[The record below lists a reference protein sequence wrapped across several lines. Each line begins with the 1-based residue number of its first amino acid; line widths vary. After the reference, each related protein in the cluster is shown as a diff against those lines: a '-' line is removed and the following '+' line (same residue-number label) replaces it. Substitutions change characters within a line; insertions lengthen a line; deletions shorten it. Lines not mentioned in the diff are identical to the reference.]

1 MIGLMSL
8 RLTMLFREVLNYSNM
23 DIANKDRFP
32 HIYALKKLGAVKS
45 PDGEKYY
52 EEHDKE
58 LSDEF
63 SEIMRNVVDR
73 DKFGNHKKIHN
84 GT

>member
-1 MIGLMSL
+1 MNLAIG
-8 RLTMLFREVLNYSNM
+8 NPN
-23 DIANKDRFP
+23 RFP
-32 HIYALKKLGAVKS
+32 HIFALDKLGCDRS

-52 EEHDKE
+52 EEHEKE

-73 DKFGNHKKIHN
+73 DKFGSHKEIHDGCSN
-84 GT
+84 RR

>member
-1 MIGLMSL
+1 
-8 RLTMLFREVLNYSNM
+8 M

-32 HIYALKKLGAVKS
+32 HIYGLELSGGEKS
-45 PDGEKYY
+45 AGGEKYY

-84 GT
+84 GTER

>member
-1 MIGLMSL
+1 
-8 RLTMLFREVLNYSNM
+8 M

-32 HIYALKKLGAVKS
+32 HIYALKKFGAVKS

-84 GT
+84 GTER

>member
-1 MIGLMSL
+1 
-8 RLTMLFREVLNYSNM
+8 M

-32 HIYALKKLGAVKS
+32 HIYALKKLGGDKS
-45 PDGEKYY
+45 ASGEKYY

-84 GT
+84 GTQR

>member
-1 MIGLMSL
+1 
-8 RLTMLFREVLNYSNM
+8 M

-32 HIYALKKLGAVKS
+32 HIYALEKLGGDKS
-45 PDGEKYY
+45 ADGEKYY

-84 GT
+84 GCSNRR

>member
-1 MIGLMSL
+1 
-8 RLTMLFREVLNYSNM
+8 M

-32 HIYALKKLGAVKS
+32 HIYQLEKLGGDKS
-45 PDGEKYY
+45 PKGEKYY

-84 GT
+84 GTQR